1 MRATRLINIL
11 TTLQARGLVAA
22 SDLAEENSVS
32 LRTIYRDID
41 ELAAAGIPVYS
52 ERGPDGGYRLL
63 EGYRVRLNGLSP
75 EEVEAL
81 YLSCLNGPAA
91 ILGLGS
97 IMTAAQKKLAVALP
111 EGLRESAEKMRS
123 RFHLDASAWFD
134 QPEQPT
140 FIQDITDAIWRNRIV
155 DMRYRS
161 WEAEKQRVTAPLALI
176 LKNGAWYMAA
186 LTDGDIR
193 TYRVARILA
202 LEITGETFER
212 PKDFN
217 LEDYWRKNSER
228 LEAELHPNYAKV
240 RVSKWGYRILTSISP
255 TYVRER
261 MEVSEPD
268 RETGWRVVTLP
279 TGSLRQAVSEF
290 LRISTEIEVLEPA
303 EFRDAMRE
311 AARQIAAYYD

>member
-22 SDLAEENSVS
+22 GDLAEENSVS

-52 ERGPDGGYRLL
+52 ERGP
-63 EGYRVRLNGLSP
+63 
-75 EEVEAL
+75 
-81 YLSCLNGPAA
+81 
-91 ILGLGS
+91 
-97 IMTAAQKKLAVALP
+97 
-111 EGLRESAEKMRS
+111 
-123 RFHLDASAWFD
+123 
-134 QPEQPT
+134 
-140 FIQDITDAIWRNRIV
+140 
-155 DMRYRS
+155 
-161 WEAEKQRVTAPLALI
+161 
-176 LKNGAWYMAA
+176 
-186 LTDGDIR
+186 DGDIR

-240 RVSKWGYRILTSISP
+240 RVSKWGYRILTGISP

-268 RETGWRVVTLP
+268 METGWRVVTLP